1 MILSHQIINMSQYI
15 IIIHTHVIYAKYYN
29 FVLRYGSKNV
39 LLMVVNYMWKTDHL
53 SYIIVRKNSKI

>member
-1 MILSHQIINMSQYI
+1 MSQYI

-53 SYIIVRKNSKI
+53 LQVKQNDFSLVIYDFT